1 MPLIGGKKADFPGWK
16 MLAFRARER
25 RKGHA
30 YTDQGNPGAL
40 PGLLRGTENG
50 STALPLSKMPPMAV
64 QDGAQA
70 KGWGNPC

>member
-1 MPLIGGKKADFPGWK
+1 MGVTFQRAAQIRGKAEK
-16 MLAFRARER
+16 
-25 RKGHA
+25 
-30 YTDQGNPGAL
+30 AL

-64 QDGAQA
+64 QNGAQA